1 MARKMMPVQE
11 LTYSCHRCGIVTED
25 PKGFYRSNS
34 LVYGI
39 NGYMPICKDCLA
51 LLYDRYLRMYESIY
65 LAIKRICMIYDMY
78 YSDKIVDA
86 CYKNNASPSISN
98 YMQKLNTMAQYKSKT
113 FEDTLREG
121 FFFDMEEPSTMQS
134 NKEVEPVSTIPESVK
149 ARWGVGFSDE
159 DYKILEEHYRYLK
172 KSNPDCDNN
181 QEIFIMDL
189 CQTMMQQVTAIKN
202 GRTDDYIKLTE
213 SYRKTFVQAGLKTVR
228 ESTNDEEF
236 SIGVNAQ
243 TIEQYTPAEY
253 YKNQKRHKDADGL
266 GDYISRF
273 FTRPLKNLMF
283 STSDRDSEYYVKDE
297 EDLTDDE

>member
-121 FFFDMEEPSTMQS
+121 FFFDMKEPSTMQS

-149 ARWGVGFSDE
+149 ARWGAGFSDE
-159 DYKILEEHYRYLK
+159 DYKALEEHYRYLK
-172 KSNPDCDNN
+172 KSNPDCDSN

-189 CQTMMQQVTAIKN
+189 CQTKMQQVAAMKN

-213 SYRKTFVQAGLKTVR
+213 SYRKTFVQAGLKTTTETIDGSDDR
-228 ESTNDEEF
+228 WGDF
-236 SIGVNAQ
+236 SRMVS
-243 TIEQYTPAEY
+243 QYTPEEY
-253 YKNQKRHKDADGL
+253 YKEKKLYKDFDGL
-266 GDYISRF
+266 GDYFKRMLV
-273 FTRPLKNLMF
+273 RPLRNLKF
-283 STSDRDSEYYVKDE
+283 GTTDRDEEYFV
-297 EDLTDDE
+297 DDE